1 MVAKMLAALRELD
14 ALTLVQPL
22 VDKYLKILGTTK
34 GRKPT
39 IKVVDNIGA
48 RWLGRC
54 IWSPRKPDTSLIE
67 VQKSILAHPVTLER
81 VVAHEVCH
89 HDFYMVMNEVDV
101 QMMRQGLMS
110 DHGADFEQAAAKV
123 NAVMGKGFVSK
134 TSDSEYVR
142 DVKTKPFYML
152 IVPAFLG
159 DKFGYI
165 WGVRLTDK
173 AKAQVRSIQERYK
186 AKLLTSTEERWTAC
200 ASRLGSRYAGVCI
213 PKETEHQATL
223 RKLYEAGENLTV

>member
-1 MVAKMLAALRELD
+1 MVAKMLAALRQLD
-14 ALTLVQPL
+14 ALTLVSPL
-22 VDKYLKILGTTK
+22 VDKYLKVVGVTR
-34 GRKPT
+34 GRKPS
-39 IKVVDNIGA
+39 IKIVDHIGS

-54 IWSPRKPDTSLIE
+54 TWLSKHPDTSVIE
-67 VQKSILAHPVTLER
+67 IQKSILSHPVTLER

-89 HDFYMVMNEVDV
+89 HAFYMVMNEVDV

-110 DHGADFEQAAAKV
+110 DHGEDFKQAAAKV
-123 NAVMGKGFVSK
+123 NAAMGANFVTEK
-134 TSDSEYVR
+134 SDSEYTR

-152 IVPAFLG
+152 IVPSYLG

-173 AKAQVRSIQERYK
+173 AKTQVRSIQERYK
-186 AKLLTSTEERWTAC
+186 AKLLTSTEERWTNC
-200 ASRLGSRYAGVCI
+200 ASRLGSRHAGICV
-213 PKETEHQATL
+213 PKETEYQATL